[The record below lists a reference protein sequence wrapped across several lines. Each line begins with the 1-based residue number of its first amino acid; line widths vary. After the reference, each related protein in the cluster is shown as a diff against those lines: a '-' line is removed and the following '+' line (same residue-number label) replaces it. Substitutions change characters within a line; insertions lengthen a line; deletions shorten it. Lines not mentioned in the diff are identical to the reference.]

1 MIRIDNARVW
11 TGTGLQQLS
20 IMLNGEKIAALIQ
33 PEDAQGS
40 HADEV
45 VNAGGMWILPG
56 GIDLHTH
63 ISEAD
68 ETFLRGT
75 SCAASGGITTVF
87 DMAPFHACIT
97 AEQLQQKT
105 VEAEAN
111 SVIDVGLIGGIV
123 IENSD
128 LDHMDELAEAG
139 TAFFKIFQPAEPSVS
154 TETIWKAVQ
163 TAAHTGM
170 RLVLHAEDPSF
181 LLPLGDPHDPLSF
194 PHSRPAVAETS
205 VVAQVIDMARAA
217 GAPIHICHIST
228 GRTAELVARGKAHGV
243 AVTCETTPH
252 YLLLNETDFA
262 VYGARVKTTPPLR
275 TKRDCQE
282 LWQALECGIIDAIIS
297 DHYTE
302 SSTPLPMG
310 AEFIPD
316 AAAGIAGLELSL
328 PLILHEVL
336 QGNLSLQRFV
346 EATVIVPAQL
356 AGISTL
362 KGIILPGMDADL
374 TFWDPEASWLVAP
387 AAEFSRIDTTPF
399 AGRILNGH
407 ITQTWVRGKQV
418 WDGSKIQATPGYGRR
433 VRTL

>member
-11 TGTGLQQLS
+11 SGDGLQQIS
-20 IMLNGEKIAALIQ
+20 IVVHGEKIAALIR
-33 PEDAQGS
+33 PEEADSFPVENVVDASGL
-40 HADEV
+40 
-45 VNAGGMWILPG
+45 WILPG
-56 GIDLHTH
+56 GIDMHAH

-68 ETFLRGT
+68 ETFPRGT

-128 LDHMDELAEAG
+128 LDHMEELAEAG
-139 TAFFKIFQPAEPSVS
+139 TAFFKVFQPAEPPVS

-163 TAAHTGM
+163 TAARTGM

-181 LLPLGDPHDPLSF
+181 LLPLGDPRDPLCF

-205 VVAQVIDMARAA
+205 LVAQVIDMARAA

-228 GRTAELVARGKAHGV
+228 GRTAELVAWGNSHGID
-243 AVTCETTPH
+243 VTCETTPH
-252 YLLLNETDFA
+252 YLLLDETDFA

-282 LWQALECGIIDAIIS
+282 LWQALECGVIDAIIS

-302 SSTPLPMG
+302 SSETLPMG

-316 AAAGIAGLELSL
+316 AAAGIAGLELAL
-328 PLILHEVL
+328 PLIMHEVL
-336 QGNLSLQRFV
+336 EGRLSLQRFV
-346 EATVIVPAQL
+346 EATATTPAKL
-356 AGISTL
+356 ASISTL
-362 KGIILPGMDADL
+362 KGSIMPGMDADL
-374 TFWDPEASWLVAP
+374 AFWDPNASWVIAP
-387 AAEFSRIDTTPF
+387 TAEFSRIHTTPF
-399 AGRILNGH
+399 AGRTLNGRV
-407 ITQTWVRGKQV
+407 TQTWVRGKQV
-418 WDGSKIQATPGYGRR
+418 WDGSKIQVVPGYGRR
-433 VRTL
+433 VKTL

>member
-11 TGTGLQQLS
+11 TGGGLQQLS
-20 IMLNGEKIAALIQ
+20 IAVHGEKIAALIQ
-33 PEDAQGS
+33 PEDAQGF

-45 VNAGGMWILPG
+45 VHAGGLWILPG

-68 ETFLRGT
+68 ETFQRGT

-97 AEQLQQKT
+97 VDQLEQKT
-105 VEAEAN
+105 AEVEAN

-139 TAFFKIFQPAEPSVS
+139 TSFFKIFQPAEPPVS

-181 LLPLGDPHDPLSF
+181 LLPLGNPNDPLSF

-205 VVAQVIDMARAA
+205 MVAQVIDMARAA

-228 GRTAELVARGKAHGV
+228 GRTAELVAWGKAHGV

-252 YLLLNETDFA
+252 YLLLDESDFE

-275 TKRDCQE
+275 LKKDCQE
-282 LWQALECGIIDAIIS
+282 LWQALEGGIIDAIIS

-302 SSTPLPMG
+302 SSAPLPMG

-316 AAAGIAGLELSL
+316 APAGIAGLEVSL
-328 PLILHEVL
+328 PLIMHEVL
-336 QGNLSLQRFV
+336 QGKLSLQRFV
-346 EATVIVPAQL
+346 EATATTPAKL
-356 AGISTL
+356 AGISML
-362 KGIILPGMDADL
+362 KGSILPGMDADL
-374 TFWDPEASWLVAP
+374 AFWDPEASWHVAP
-387 AAEFSRIDTTPF
+387 AVEFSRIHTTPF
-399 AGRILNGH
+399 AGKTLDGS
-407 ITQTWVRGKQV
+407 ITRTWVRGKQV
-418 WDGSKIQATPGYGRR
+418 WDGRKIQVAPGYGRR
-433 VRTL
+433 VKTL

>member
-11 TGTGLQQLS
+11 TGEGLQQLS
-20 IMLNGEKIAALIQ
+20 IAVNGERIAALIQ
-33 PEDAQGS
+33 PGDAQRF
-40 HADEV
+40 HADDV
-45 VNAGGMWILPG
+45 VNAGGLWILPG

-68 ETFLRGT
+68 ENFQRGT

-97 AEQLQQKT
+97 VDQLEQKT
-105 VEAEAN
+105 AEVEAN

-128 LDHMDELAEAG
+128 LDHMDELAAAG
-139 TAFFKIFQPAEPSVS
+139 TAFFKVFQPAEPPVS

-181 LLPLGDPHDPLSF
+181 LLPLGDSHDPLSF

-205 VVAQVIDMARAA
+205 VVAQVMDMARAA
-217 GAPIHICHIST
+217 GAPVHICHIST
-228 GRTAELVARGKAHGV
+228 GRTAEQVAWGKAHGV

-252 YLLLNETDFA
+252 YLLLNESDFA

-275 TKRDCQE
+275 TKKDCQE
-282 LWQALECGIIDAIIS
+282 LWQALEDGIIDALIS

-302 SSTPLPMG
+302 SSAPIPTG
-310 AEFIPD
+310 AEFIPE
-316 AAAGIAGLELSL
+316 APAGIAGLEVSL
-328 PLILHEVL
+328 PLIMHEVL
-336 QGNLSLQRFV
+336 AGRLSLHRFV
-346 EATVIVPAQL
+346 ETTATTPAKL
-356 AGISTL
+356 AGISML
-362 KGIILPGMDADL
+362 KGNILPGMDADL
-374 TFWDPEASWLVAP
+374 SFWDPESSWHVAP
-387 AAEFSRIDTTPF
+387 VAEFSRIHTTPF
-399 AGRILNGH
+399 AGRILNGS

-418 WDGSKIQATPGYGRR
+418 WDGRKIQAAPGYGRR
-433 VRTL
+433 VKTL